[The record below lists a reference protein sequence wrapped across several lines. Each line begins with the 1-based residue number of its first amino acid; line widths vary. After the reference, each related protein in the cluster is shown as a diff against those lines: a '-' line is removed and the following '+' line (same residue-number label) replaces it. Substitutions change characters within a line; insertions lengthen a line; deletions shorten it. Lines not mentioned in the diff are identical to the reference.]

1 MLTNKSEVCNDHFI
15 VTKIERFIYE
25 FELQPDKTKKITK
38 CEVIHMPKEVPLE
51 ELAKLNK
58 EALNAKIPLSQVYKE
73 IKEEPLFNYDFGR
86 IRDELKEEL
95 RGETDPLEQIL
106 TGDINLD
113 KNNDCYM
120 VHKFGLNLLVKLS
133 NIAKKYKVE
142 EEKVYSLYFSRT
154 LRLMEEAI
162 RKSREEDAKKYAN
175 YSLYF
180 SRTLRLMEEAMR
192 KSREEDA
199 KKYARIVFFAFDNVN
214 GVPNKEGKGLF
225 ELIGEIILRSSRRLR
240 DIYEKEHNF
249 EALEYA
255 RALQYIV
262 DKEIEVRKEG
272 YKNDAI
278 SQAYFT
284 KRPFEKEKIPFL
296 YGVDKK

>member
-1 MLTNKSEVCNDHFI
+1 
-15 VTKIERFIYE
+15 
-25 FELQPDKTKKITK
+25 
-38 CEVIHMPKEVPLE
+38 MPKEVPLE
-51 ELAKLNK
+51 VLAKLNK

-73 IKEEPLFNYDFGR
+73 IKEETLFNYDFGR

-133 NIAKKYKVE
+133 DIAEKYKVE
-142 EEKVYSLYFSRT
+142 EEEVYSLYFSRT
-154 LRLMEEAI
+154 LKLMEEAI
-162 RKSREEDAKKYAN
+162 REN
-175 YSLYF
+175 
-180 SRTLRLMEEAMR
+180 R
-192 KSREEDA
+192 KDDA
-199 KKYARIVFFAFDNVN
+199 KKYARIVFFAFDNVY
-214 GVPNKEGKGLF
+214 GLPNKEGKGLF

-240 DIYEKEHNF
+240 DIYEKEHNV
-249 EALEYA
+249 EALVYA
-255 RALQYIV
+255 NALQYIV
-262 DKEIEVRKEG
+262 EKEAQVREEG
-272 YKNDAI
+272 YEDDAI
-278 SQAYFT
+278 NRAYFT